1 MSDMVGQILGAI
13 EKVVDERFNSFETAV
28 PGVVTAVRNDG
39 RVDVMPSVRKMVTS
53 GVIDRFDA
61 PVRGVPLMQIGFSG
75 MAFDLEVSKGDTVIL
90 LFMSRD
96 ASQWKK
102 RKWEK
107 QCDPKS
113 PFANDANSCVA
124 IPFVR
129 PDSGAKA
136 VVKIDKDGVVTIDSD
151 KVKISGNLF
160 VEGNIVSHTDVFA
173 GPAPAGPGV
182 SLLQHTH
189 NSAVGP
195 TLIPNAVTVLPTEE
209 TDVTQ

>member
-1 MSDMVGQILGAI
+1 MSDMVGQILGAM
-13 EKVVDERFNSFETAV
+13 EKFVDERLNSFETAL
-28 PGVVTAVRNDG
+28 PGIITNVRKDG
-39 RVDVMPSVRKMVTS
+39 RVDVMPSIRKMVTS
-53 GVIDRFDA
+53 GVIDKFDT
-61 PVRGVPLMQIGFSG
+61 PVRGVPVMQIGFSG
-75 MAFDLEVSKGDTVIL
+75 MSFDLELSKGDSVIL
-90 LFMSRD
+90 LFWSRD

-102 RKWEK
+102 RKWQ

-129 PDSGAKA
+129 PDSEAKV
-136 VVKIDKDGVVTIDSD
+136 VVKIDSDGLVTFDTSQ
-151 KVKISGNLF
+151 VKITGNLF